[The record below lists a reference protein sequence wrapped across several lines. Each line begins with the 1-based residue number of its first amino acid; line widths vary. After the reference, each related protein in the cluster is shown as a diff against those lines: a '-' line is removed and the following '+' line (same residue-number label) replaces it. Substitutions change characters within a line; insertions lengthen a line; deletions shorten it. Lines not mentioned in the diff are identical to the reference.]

1 MTLQSLDFNN
11 FDNLTNGPSLPKSLL
26 KANRDELD
34 IKLNIT
40 NVGEQELPND
50 LQGHVFIVAPV
61 GTSESQGLPHVDGDS
76 FMCGDGMIYRLDFNQ
91 PGEVALKTR
100 ILKTPDYYADLATA
114 NQDKHAQYTFNNHGM
129 LRFSSALGSRNPLSV
144 AFLPVK
150 FANDELE
157 RLLVTY
163 DGGRQYEID
172 TETLELATPVGS
184 NKEWQPE
191 VNVKFPFPAVLS
203 TAHPAFDARL
213 GEMFTINYGRS
224 LENFMNLPHISVMDK
239 FWGKLTQH
247 FPHAHRKG
255 ELLEDFLYLIR
266 WDGEQPLERW
276 KLILPDGSP
285 VKIKQSIHQIGLS
298 KDYIVIIDTFFTTG
312 LEQTINNPLPEW
324 ETLEEKIREK
334 ANLAP
339 TPETYVY
346 IVPRAAL
353 IQGQRPS
360 LAETEVEVTVI
371 QAKLPS
377 ELTHFLVDY
386 DNPTDKVTIHAV
398 HASSWYASEWVR
410 NYDHSAY
417 EKGRKIESHLWGM
430 LPSVMD
436 VSRLGRYTIN
446 GKTGELVEQKK
457 IPDTFDP
464 NIKSCRL
471 SWGIT
476 LYAYQDRLPSAKHP
490 AMPPETID
498 NVYWTSVGLWGDT
511 LTEFVYN
518 YYEKLN
524 QKQPFHQPLVQPDE
538 VLDLGKTGMPSSL
551 FRIET
556 KSIAIADSYEFP
568 PGFMSSS
575 PQFVPRE
582 SSISSTD
589 GYIVCTVH
597 CGDAENQSH
606 QIWIFEADKLH
617 EGAKWKLTHPKLT
630 FGFTLHTTWLSQ
642 VAPRQAKYHISVEED
657 FQELIADQPKL
668 KAFFEQEIYPH
679 FE

>member
-1 MTLQSLDFNN
+1 MTLQSLGI
-11 FDNLTNGPSLPKSLL
+11 DNSNSLSNCPSLPESVLQ
-26 KANRDELD
+26 ANRDELD

-40 NVGEQELPND
+40 NLSEQKLPQD

-61 GTSESQGLPHVDGDS
+61 GTNESGGLPYANGDS
-76 FMCGDGMIYRLDFNQ
+76 FMCGDGMVYRLDFNQ

-100 ILKTPDYYADLATA
+100 ILKTPDYYADLASA
-114 NQDKHAQYTFNNHGM
+114 AHEKYAKYRFNNHGM

-150 FANDELE
+150 FAQDELE

-184 NKEWQPE
+184 NKEWQAE
-191 VNVKFPFPAVLS
+191 VKVDFPFPPFLS
-203 TAHPAFDARL
+203 TAHPAFDARQ

-224 LENFMNLPHISVMDK
+224 IENFMNLPEVTVIDK
-239 FWGKLTQH
+239 FWGKLAEH
-247 FPHAHRKG
+247 FPKAVHKA

-276 KLILPDGSP
+276 KLVLPDGSS

-298 KDYIVIIDTFFTTG
+298 KDYIVIVDTFFTTG

-324 ETLEEKIREK
+324 ENLEEKIREQ

-353 IQGQRPS
+353 KQGQRPS
-360 LAETEVEVTVI
+360 LDEAEVEVTVT
-371 QAKLPS
+371 QAKLPP

-386 DNPTDKVTIHAV
+386 DNPQDKVTIHAV
-398 HASSWYASEWVR
+398 HASSWYASEWIR
-410 NYDHSAY
+410 SYDHSAY
-417 EKGRKIESHLWGM
+417 EKGRHIESHFWGM

-436 VSRLGRYTIN
+436 LSRLGRYVIN

-471 SWGIT
+471 TWGVT

-490 AMPPETID
+490 AMPTETID
-498 NVYWTSVGLWGDT
+498 NVYWTSVGLWEDI
-511 LTEFVYN
+511 LTEFIYN
-518 YYEKLN
+518 YYVKLN
-524 QKQPFHQPLVQPDE
+524 RKQPFHQPLVQPDE

-551 FRIET
+551 FRIKT
-556 KSIAIADSYEFP
+556 KSMAIADAYEFP
-568 PGFMSSS
+568 PGFIGIS

-582 SSISSTD
+582 NSNSSTD

-597 CGDAENQSH
+597 CGESENQSH

-617 EGAKWKLTHPKLT
+617 EGAKWKLTHPELT

-642 VAPRQAKYHISVEED
+642 VAPRQAEYNIPVEED
-657 FQELIADQPKL
+657 FQALVADKPELKE
-668 KAFFEQEIYPH
+668 FFEKEIYPH
-679 FE
+679 FK